1 LKPGVRAF
9 HHAQASPWKEASMS
23 TDLGAVAFGL
33 VASCSWGAADFSGG
47 VATRRAPV
55 GSVVVATQAIGLVLF
70 IVLAA
75 ALPQPFPSLPDL
87 VWDGAAGVADTVGL
101 LAFYRALAV
110 GRMGIAAPITAVL
123 TAATPTLFG
132 AFFQG
137 LPQPLQL
144 AGFVLAVLAVW
155 LLSRSEAT
163 SGHPTGRGLA
173 VLAGLS
179 FGGFLILIDQGAH
192 TTIFWPLAVARTV
205 SLLFLLMSILLRRQQ
220 VLPTRT
226 ALLPVVV
233 AGLLDAG
240 GSICFVLA
248 THAGR
253 LDVATILSSLYP
265 AITVLLAALI
275 LREKVRR
282 LQAIGI
288 LLALVASSLIS
299 R

>member
-1 LKPGVRAF
+1 
-9 HHAQASPWKEASMS
+9 MS
-23 TDLGAVAFGL
+23 TGLGAVAFGL
-33 VASCSWGAADFSGG
+33 AASCCWGAADFSGG
-47 VATRRAPV
+47 VATRRAALW
-55 GSVVVATQAIGLVLF
+55 SIVVATQAIGLVLF
-70 IVLAA
+70 LVLAA
-75 ALPQPFPSLPDL
+75 ALPQPFPSLPNL
-87 VWDGAAGVADTVGL
+87 LWDGAAGLADTVGL

-123 TAATPTLFG
+123 TAATPTLFD

-137 LPQPLQL
+137 WPQPLHL
-144 AGFVLAVLAVW
+144 AGFVLAVLAICM
-155 LLSRSEAT
+155 LSRSAE
-163 SGHPTGRGLA
+163 SGGPSAGRGLA

-192 TTIFWPLAVARTV
+192 TTIFWPLTVARAV
-205 SLLFLLMSILLRRQQ
+205 SCLFLLLSLLLRRQP

-226 ALLPVVV
+226 ALLPLGV
-233 AGLLDAG
+233 AGLFDAG

-248 THAGR
+248 THTGR

-265 AITVLLAALI
+265 VLTVLLAALL
-275 LREKVRR
+275 LRENVTR

-288 LLALVASSLIS
+288 LLALVASSLLS

>member
-1 LKPGVRAF
+1 
-9 HHAQASPWKEASMS
+9 
-23 TDLGAVAFGL
+23 
-33 VASCSWGAADFSGG
+33 
-47 VATRRAPV
+47 
-55 GSVVVATQAIGLVLF
+55 
-70 IVLAA
+70 
-75 ALPQPFPSLPDL
+75 
-87 VWDGAAGVADTVGL
+87 VGL

-110 GRMGIAAPITAVL
+110 GRMGIAAPMTAVL

-132 AFFQG
+132 AFVQG
-137 LPQPLQL
+137 WPQPLHL

-155 LLSRSEAT
+155 VLSRSET
-163 SGHPTGRGLA
+163 PSGHEAFRGLA

-192 TTIFWPLAVARTV
+192 TTMFWPLAVARTV
-205 SLLFLLMSILLRRQQ
+205 SCLCLLLSIKLRRQP

-226 ALLPVVV
+226 TVLPVGV
-233 AGLLDAG
+233 AGLFDAG

-275 LREKVRR
+275 LREKVTR

>member
-1 LKPGVRAF
+1 
-9 HHAQASPWKEASMS
+9 MN

-33 VASCSWGAADFSGG
+33 AASCSWGAADFSGG

-75 ALPQPFPSLPDL
+75 ALPQPFPSPPDL
-87 VWDGAAGVADTVGL
+87 LWDAAAGVADTVGL

-110 GRMGIAAPITAVL
+110 GRMGIAAPMTAVL

-137 LPQPLQL
+137 VPPPLHL

-155 LLSRSEAT
+155 LLSRSEGT
-163 SGHPTGRGLA
+163 RGHEAFRGLA

-205 SLLFLLMSILLRRQQ
+205 SFLFLLISILLRRQPL
-220 VLPTRT
+220 LPQRT
-226 ALLPVVV
+226 AWLPVGVV
-233 AGLLDAG
+233 GLFDAG

-248 THAGR
+248 AHAGR

-265 AITVLLAALI
+265 AITALLSSS
-275 LREKVRR
+275 EKR
-282 LQAIGI
+282 
-288 LLALVASSLIS
+288 
-299 R
+299 

>member
-1 LKPGVRAF
+1 MG
-9 HHAQASPWKEASMS
+9 
-23 TDLGAVAFGL
+23 TDLLAVAFGL

-75 ALPQPFPSLPDL
+75 ALPHPFPSLPDL

-123 TAATPTLFG
+123 TATTPTLFG
-132 AFFQG
+132 AFFEG
-137 LPQPLQL
+137 VPHPLQL
-144 AGFVLAVLAVW
+144 AGFVLAVLAIW

-163 SGHPTGRGLA
+163 SGHSAGRGLA

-220 VLPTRT
+220 VLPKRM
-226 ALLPVVV
+226 ALLPVGV

-253 LDVATILSSLYP
+253 LDVATILSSFYP

-275 LREKVRR
+275 LREKVTR